1 MEVLCPTNI
10 FDVRALYA
18 TGEPYAKRGDAASYR
33 VKINR
38 VTGSV
43 NATFYVTY
51 GPAEI
56 AACKQSKDGPWCN
69 YPPVAGDLSGRCKQV
84 RRQF

>member
-1 MEVLCPTNI
+1 
-10 FDVRALYA
+10 
-18 TGEPYAKRGDAASYR
+18 